1 MELKWFDSSTGSLR
15 RNLTMSVI
23 FLFLVAC
30 GAGTEV
36 VNTPNPNETP
46 PVKKFETPY
55 YSVILEIPEGW
66 TYIDYTTGIEPGE
79 EAFVDSDEETATL
92 AHFSYPDRGY
102 FTIFASHLE
111 EGESLVEYVRDRR
124 STGDIQITI
133 VESDDGQKGTL
144 AFIDQ
149 EEPGPHGGYVL
160 DLYLSVE
167 SDVLWMRTELLGTA
181 EEMEDTLEEFFDIVG
196 SAKIE

>member
-1 MELKWFDSSTGSLR
+1 MELKVRIT
-15 RNLTMSVI
+15 TVI

-30 GAGTEV
+30 GSGTEV

-46 PVKKFETPY
+46 PVRKFDSPY
-55 YSVILEIPEGW
+55 FSVILQIPEGW

-79 EAFVDSDEETATL
+79 EAFVDAGEDTATL

-102 FTIFASHLE
+102 FTIFASHMD
-111 EGESLVEYVRDRR
+111 EGLSLVDYVRQRR
-124 STGDIQITI
+124 PTGDIQITI
-133 VESDDGQKGTL
+133 VESEEGQKGTL

-149 EEPGPHGGYVL
+149 EEPGPRGGYVL
-160 DLYLSVE
+160 DLYLDVE

-181 EEMEDTLEEFFDIVG
+181 EQMEETLEQFFDIVET
-196 SAKIE
+196 AKIE